1 MVRRCTGV
9 IVAVSVL
16 VVGSP
21 APAAPADPVADNAAL
36 SYWRAFSV
44 LPNLDEKQ
52 EAGLRDVIEKFGP
65 VDEKTAKVIESGG
78 SSLKELHRGAARSRC
93 VWATPLED
101 GVETLLPNCA
111 KARQISRLACARAH
125 LRFQQGRPTGAIVD
139 LMDTMTL
146 GRHVGGEGLLVSV
159 LVDYAIERQAIGV
172 AARHLGEL
180 QPAQLDE
187 LAARLDRLPPL
198 TTTRQAMQIERE
210 YLLEAFIRDLSG
222 PNAKEKMAW
231 ILKEIGGSQDPN
243 LKKLGGVSLEQ
254 FRDGLIALRPI
265 YDEIAAMM
273 DRPPAEMKTPET
285 LLAGLSPVARAL
297 GMGLL
302 PAVLACRTNEAA
314 HQTRLAMLKA
324 SMAVVRRDPE
334 ALKAESLK
342 NPYAGGSFSYEKTA
356 DGFRLVSKTLDRD
369 RKPVTLE
376 VAQRASK

>member
-1 MVRRCTGV
+1 
-9 IVAVSVL
+9 
-16 VVGSP
+16 
-21 APAAPADPVADNAAL
+21 
-36 SYWRAFSV
+36 
-44 LPNLDEKQ
+44 
-52 EAGLRDVIEKFGP
+52 VIEKLGP
-65 VDEKTAKVIESGG
+65 VDEKTAKIIESGG

-125 LRFQQGRPTGAIVD
+125 LRFQQGRPAAAIDD
-139 LMDTMTL
+139 LMDAMTL
-146 GRHVGGEGLLVSV
+146 GRHVASDRLLVSV

-198 TTTRQAMQIERE
+198 TTMRQAMQSERE

-222 PNAKEKMAW
+222 PNAKDKMTW
-231 ILKEIGGSQDPN
+231 ILKEIGGSQDLN
-243 LKKLGGVSLEQ
+243 LKKVQGVSIEQ
-254 FRDGLIALRPI
+254 LRDGLIALRPI
-265 YDEIAAMM
+265 YDEVAAMM
-273 DRPPAEMKTPET
+273 DRPPAGMKTPET

-302 PAVLACRTNEAA
+302 PAVVACRTSEAA

-324 SMAVVRRDPE
+324 VQAVVRRGPD

-342 NPYAGGSFSYEKTA
+342 DPYAGGPFSYEKTA

-376 VAQRASK
+376 VGQRTSK